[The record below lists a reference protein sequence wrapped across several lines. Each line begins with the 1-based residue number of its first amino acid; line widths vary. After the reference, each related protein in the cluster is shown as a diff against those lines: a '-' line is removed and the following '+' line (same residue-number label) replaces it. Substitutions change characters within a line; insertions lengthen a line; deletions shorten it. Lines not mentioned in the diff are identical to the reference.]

1 MSLHS
6 KEKVYTK
13 RPLCVVYYGVDFSF
27 DGRQGGL
34 NFDSCSFACTVREN
48 QVWKATIESCRFWEE
63 DDYGYEIV
71 SVLIIV
77 LLREPTSL
85 WRENVKAVIILLRVL
100 AREGR
105 EGTLRNEE
113 AYELTTFA
121 RRRRWTAWQAYCACL
136 SGHLPASR
144 QRRRCCWQRFA
155 SVLEKAGR
163 ETTRASRFFLY
174 ISLPSLRDYDVK
186 WPKNLSFFWGRE
198 RQGVKNSTICVWTKL
213 RPPLFSSNINFL
225 LLSNCA
231 TRDNRQMVWK
241 DAESIFKQDFPGR
254 RRCRIVRSP
263 MS

>member
-1 MSLHS
+1 MSQHS

-85 WRENVKAVIILLRVL
+85 WRENVIAVIILLRVL

-121 RRRRWTAWQAYCACL
+121 RRRRWTAWQACCACL

-144 QRRRCCWQRFA
+144 QSRRCCWQRFA
-155 SVLEKAGR
+155 SVLEKAWRGTNFR
-163 ETTRASRFFLY
+163 SFPYIFKRIFPVNSSITLGTCSLHMFSICLSVFIGLTTRRINTIATVSYTHLT
-174 ISLPSLRDYDVK
+174 LPTSDLV
-186 WPKNLSFFWGRE
+186 
-198 RQGVKNSTICVWTKL
+198 
-213 RPPLFSSNINFL
+213 
-225 LLSNCA
+225 
-231 TRDNRQMVWK
+231 
-241 DAESIFKQDFPGR
+241 
-254 RRCRIVRSP
+254 
-263 MS
+263 

>member
-1 MSLHS
+1 MSQHS

-48 QVWKATIESCRFWEE
+48 QVWKATIESCRFWGE

-85 WRENVKAVIILLRVL
+85 WRENVIAVIILLRVL
-100 AREGR
+100 TREGR

-136 SGHLPASR
+136 SGHLPTSR
-144 QRRRCCWQRFA
+144 QSRRCCLQRFA

-163 ETTRASRFFLY
+163 ETTRASRFFCTFL
-174 ISLPSLRDYDVK
+174 
-186 WPKNLSFFWGRE
+186 
-198 RQGVKNSTICVWTKL
+198 C
-213 RPPLFSSNINFL
+213 RP
-225 LLSNCA
+225 CA
-231 TRDNRQMVWK
+231 TTTWNDQK
-241 DAESIFKQDFPGR
+241 I
-254 RRCRIVRSP
+254 
-263 MS
+263 